1 MSERDL
7 RRMLEQASEFCERQF
22 AKKHEIAPMWHAVT
36 SAGEMIFEPHPTSL
50 SKDMG
55 AAVIRAFF
63 DFKDVVRYVYV
74 GEAWTLKRMI
84 RPEEKEAIFHKGI
97 ADHPERVEVV
107 QIMGEDQECGHIIL
121 TRNII
126 RPPRGAPYLGP
137 LQSLDDLPFIPPNAH
152 SQAEGRMIGMLPA
165 RGTRQ

>member
-7 RRMLEQASEFCERQF
+7 RLMLEQASGFCERLF
-22 AKKHEIAPMWHAVT
+22 AKKREIAPMWHAVT
-36 SAGEMIFEPHPTSL
+36 SAGETIIEPHPTML

-55 AAVIRAFF
+55 AAVMRAFF

-74 GEAWTLKRMI
+74 GEAWTLKRII
-84 RPEEKEAIFHKGI
+84 RPDEQQAIFRKGI

-107 QIMGEDQECGHIIL
+107 QIMGEDQECGHVLL
-121 TRNII
+121 TRDII
-126 RPPRGAPYLGP
+126 RPQRGAPYLGP
-137 LQSLDDLPFIPPNAH
+137 LRSLDDLPFIPHNAH
-152 SQAEGRMIGMLPA
+152 TQAEGRMIGMLPM